1 MAVAPE
7 DAGNCRYGEAL
18 EVHLQSSD
26 PKVRQH
32 SVIILGH
39 VGERAHPSHAPVV
52 VKRFQDSEPAVFAST
67 AVALARLGAPGA
79 AALAKELGEERSELE
94 QQVVCEALGR
104 MPNWQAAVAH
114 VPALMARLQDSAVN
128 TRRAA
133 AEAVCRL
140 TFIGPKEAL
149 DACPGLQHQLVGCL
163 KDREALVRAAAA
175 TAEAHTASAGGA
187 DVLGSLLK
195 EDIPDSDEDETSVRS
210 LRIAAALHG
219 LSQCPDEFVSPWI
232 HLVVHR
238 LDDPSPSVQHAAKV
252 ALGCLGSSCA
262 DSIAEGLSTEDPSLR
277 SGLAGALGYVGC
289 PNALPFTNLL
299 AKLLDRT
306 VETHAEVRIAAA
318 EALCRLGPQAGK
330 SAASALTDYLL
341 LCEGETGSREM
352 QAAQKALVGLQ
363 DVTHELLPRILGDPR
378 PEMKCAALEIC
389 EALGSVGAELVDGI
403 VESAS
408 CPDDLV
414 RQRTVQALSVVSDAA
429 ISDKVLPKL
438 LQDPSLLVS
447 KMAVAMAGKLG
458 PAAATHAM
466 AVARHLTSFDP
477 DLRRTAAQSLG
488 QIGQLPKS
496 VAKDI
501 ASTFK
506 SEKREEV
513 RRLLIQALAAQGA
526 AASPFG
532 QLFHTNLKDSSVT
545 MRRAC
550 IHALGCIG
558 EGAADHAPTVVSLAL
573 TDEDESV
580 RQEGV
585 QALGQLGRP
594 GIFAL
599 AARLEDP
606 NAASRRSVLEALQ
619 VLCKLPVTQ
628 EAGPAVM
635 RALKDSTAEVRGAAC
650 MTLALLAAE
659 QVAQESSDGQAAD
672 KAEEEDKLYQ
682 LKVESGLVRRKGTDQ
697 AMLVANKLAGLLEE
711 DDSPEVQA
719 GCLHG
724 DSCAGRWLEGPRR

>member
-1 MAVAPE
+1 M
-7 DAGNCRYGEAL
+7 
-18 EVHLQSSD
+18 
-26 PKVRQH
+26 
-32 SVIILGH
+32 
-39 VGERAHPSHAPVV
+39 
-52 VKRFQDSEPAVFAST
+52 
-67 AVALARLGAPGA
+67 
-79 AALAKELGEERSELE
+79 
-94 QQVVCEALGR
+94 
-104 MPNWQAAVAH
+104 
-114 VPALMARLQDSAVN
+114 
-128 TRRAA
+128 
-133 AEAVCRL
+133 
-140 TFIGPKEAL
+140 
-149 DACPGLQHQLVGCL
+149 
-163 KDREALVRAAAA
+163 RAAAA

-513 RRLLIQALAAQGA
+513 RRLLIQALAAQGPALLCGRLSKQSRLLMPRIRGA

-532 QLFHTNLKDSSVT
+532 QLFHTNLKARLAPRHKSWLFASEFPGFHEDSSVT

-558 EGAADHAPTVVSLAL
+558 EGAAGALDGKCSPCCVLATVFHRKTWSL
-573 TDEDESV
+573 
-580 RQEGV
+580 
-585 QALGQLGRP
+585 QL
-594 GIFAL
+594 
-599 AARLEDP
+599 
-606 NAASRRSVLEALQ
+606 
-619 VLCKLPVTQ
+619 
-628 EAGPAVM
+628 
-635 RALKDSTAEVRGAAC
+635 
-650 MTLALLAAE
+650 
-659 QVAQESSDGQAAD
+659 
-672 KAEEEDKLYQ
+672 
-682 LKVESGLVRRKGTDQ
+682 
-697 AMLVANKLAGLLEE
+697 ANK
-711 DDSPEVQA
+711 QA
-719 GCLHG
+719 DPTRTNPKLN
-724 DSCAGRWLEGPRR
+724 SM